1 MAKKNVQ
8 GAAAMA
14 DQDRQG
20 AGDGNAGAPDVSARP
35 ERNRK
40 ERAEEILHTLRGRI
54 ANHEL
59 PPGTRLQEVELA
71 EEFDVSRAA
80 VREIL
85 GALEQRGLVNRVP
98 NRGAVVARLEI
109 EEIYEIFD
117 VREALEGLCVR
128 LATQNAPPETWDPFL
143 ERFGDE
149 MAEAIAKGEVEPYID
164 TLEDLRRE
172 TVRWA
177 GNSHAT
183 HFLDLLLEKTHLIK
197 LRVMLLPGRAAAGR
211 EMHVE
216 MLRHMRAGDAAAAE
230 AAKKRIIRSAR
241 DWLERYRSF
250 VM

>member
-1 MAKKNVQ
+1 MAKKNLQ
-8 GAAAMA
+8 SAAGMA
-14 DQDRQG
+14 DRDRQIV
-20 AGDGNAGAPDVSARP
+20 GDRDAGAPGGVVRP

-40 ERAEEILHTLRGRI
+40 ERAEEILHTLRRRI
-54 ANHEL
+54 ANHDL

-71 EEFDVSRAA
+71 EEFEVSRAA

-85 GALEQRGLVNRVP
+85 GALEQRGLVDRVP
-98 NRGAVVARLEI
+98 NRGAVVARLDI

-143 ERFGDE
+143 QRFGDE
-149 MAEAIAKGEVEPYID
+149 MAQAIAAGEVEPYVD

-177 GNSHAT
+177 GNNHAT

-230 AAKKRIIRSAR
+230 TAKKRIIRSAR
-241 DWLERYRSF
+241 EWLERYRSF

>member
-1 MAKKNVQ
+1 MDKKTVQSATVAAEGDRRTADDDGTAAQ
-8 GAAAMA
+8 GA
-14 DQDRQG
+14 
-20 AGDGNAGAPDVSARP
+20 ARP

-85 GALEQRGLVNRVP
+85 GVLEQRGLVNRVP
-98 NRGAVVARLEI
+98 NRGAVVARLELQ
-109 EEIYEIFD
+109 EIYEIFD
-117 VREALEGLCVR
+117 VREALEGMCVR

-143 ERFGDE
+143 ARFGDE
-149 MAEAIAKGEVEPYID
+149 MAEAIANGEVEPYID

-241 DWLERYRSF
+241 EWLERYRSF